1 MKKVLQLFTST
12 IALIFIGFI
21 IFLLWASSPQL
32 SPNDYEKLTEY
43 PELTRLN
50 KRPWFSIVSYNIGY
64 LSGMTNNKAVHKPK
78 PLFNK
83 NLNRVKK
90 LFDILQADFIALQ
103 EIDYNSARSYHTN
116 QQDELSSIGYPYAAQ
131 AINWDE
137 TYVPFPYWPPSVHF
151 GAVLSGQSILSK
163 YPIIGHD
170 RVVLE
175 RVADAPFYRDALYLD
190 RLAQVVQ
197 VKVDSTYIVII
208 NVHLEAFDQS
218 TRKSQFETVLE
229 LFDQYKDTYPT
240 ILLGDFN
247 SQARDPNA
255 AIQQLINRPNIGNAA
270 YDSTSISNTY
280 SAADPFKRID
290 YIFYNKKYIELIDSA
305 VIEEFGDASDHLPI
319 LMQFRLK

>member
-1 MKKVLQLFTST
+1 MNVKWKYFFAFL
-12 IALIFIGFI
+12 FIGLLVLTSF
-21 IFLLWASSPQL
+21 FLWASSPQL
-32 SPNDYEKLTEY
+32 PTSEYEKLIEY
-43 PELTRLN
+43 PESTRLN
-50 KRPWFSIVSYNIGY
+50 RQPWFSLVSYNIGY
-64 LSGMTNNKAVHKPK
+64 LSGMTNNKAVVKPK
-78 PLFNK
+78 TLFDK
-83 NLNRVKK
+83 NLNKVKK
-90 LFDILQADFIALQ
+90 LFDVLQADFIALQ
-103 EIDYNSARSYHTN
+103 EIDYNSARSYHIN

-151 GAVLSGQSILSK
+151 GSVLSGQSILSK

-197 VKVDSTYIVII
+197 VKVDTTYVVLI
-208 NVHLEAFDQS
+208 NVHLEAFDQT
-218 TRKSQFETVLE
+218 TRKGQLETVLE
-229 LFDQYKDTYPT
+229 LFDQYKDEYPT

-255 AIQQLINRPNIGNAA
+255 AIQQLINRPDIGNAA
-270 YDSTSISNTY
+270 FDDTAISNTY

-290 YIFYNKKYIELIDSA
+290 YIFFTKKHIELIDSA
-305 VIEEFGDASDHLPI
+305 VINEFGDASDHLPI
-319 LMQFRLK
+319 LMRFRLK